1 MAQRIFSKGYEL
13 AFLPAKHIFRA
24 LECQEIGGYNRQE

>member
-1 MAQRIFSKGYEL
+1 MDRRIFSKGYEL

-24 LECQEIGGYNRQE
+24 LVCQEIGEYNREE